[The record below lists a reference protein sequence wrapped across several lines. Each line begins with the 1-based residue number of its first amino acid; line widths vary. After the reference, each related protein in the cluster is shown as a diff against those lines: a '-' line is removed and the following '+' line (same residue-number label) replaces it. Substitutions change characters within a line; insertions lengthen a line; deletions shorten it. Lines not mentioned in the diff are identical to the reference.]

1 MVKTFVRLFLQNKLV
16 KNFVGNCGISEK
28 KNLIDFLPTILI
40 TIFNN

>member
-28 KNLIDFLPTILI
+28 KKFDRFPTNY
-40 TIFNN
+40 FNNNI